1 MSNRIDLAPEAT
13 PNLGGQRLFR
23 NLIAVGIVIITTVL
37 FAIFSPKTEIIKA
50 NLIGEGCA
58 KTDLKGVKCELSIG
72 EKKLMLRECSEEMP
86 CNQSEYELGKK
97 KENKQ
102 YIVVSSEAFTKS
114 IQVLAIDTENMSQV
128 ETQNAF
134 YTEVKDSCKSK
145 NNPTQDC
152 FDFPISEDQLK
163 DISDQNQ
170 KYNNLLKEYSLN

>member
-1 MSNRIDLAPEAT
+1 MSNRIDLTLEPT

-50 NLIGEGCA
+50 NLIGEGCS

-72 EKKLMLRECSEEMP
+72 DKKLMLRECSEESP

-114 IQVLAIDTENMSQV
+114 IQVLAIDTENMSQG

-134 YTEVKDSCKSK
+134 YTEIKDFCRDTNKL
-145 NNPTQDC
+145 TQDC
-152 FDFPISEDQLK
+152 FEFPISEEQIK

-170 KYNNLLKEYSLN
+170 KYKNLLKEYK